1 MTITTQRRGKRF
13 AELVADAKETIQQI
27 DAATLRQWQADPDKA
42 VTIIDVREQ
51 NDTAQGMI
59 DGATAIGRGVL
70 ELSIDDA
77 VPNQDDTVVLYC
89 GGGSR
94 SALAAQTLEAMGYTN
109 VYSLA
114 GGWRGWNQ

>member
-1 MTITTQRRGKRF
+1 MTTTTQRRGKRF
-13 AELVADAKETIQQI
+13 VDLVNDAKADIQQI
-27 DAATLRQWQADPDKA
+27 DVATLRQWQADADKRF
-42 VTIIDVREQ
+42 TLIDVREQ
-51 NDTAQGMI
+51 NDVAQGTI
-59 DGATAIGRGVL
+59 DGAIGIGRGVL
-70 ELSIDDA
+70 ELSIDEV